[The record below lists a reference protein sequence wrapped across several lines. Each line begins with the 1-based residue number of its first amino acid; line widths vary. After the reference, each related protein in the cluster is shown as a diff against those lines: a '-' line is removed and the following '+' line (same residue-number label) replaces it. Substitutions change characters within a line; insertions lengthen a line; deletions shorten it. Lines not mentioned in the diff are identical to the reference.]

1 MMLQMLMFAL
11 RMTGKPGRK
20 QKAKKKKKQNAW
32 YEIALP
38 AEGSTHN
45 L

>member
-20 QKAKKKKKQNAW
+20 QKAKKKKKAKCMV
-32 YEIALP
+32 
-38 AEGSTHN
+38 
-45 L
+45 

>member
-11 RMTGKPGRK
+11 RMTGNPGGK
-20 QKAKKKKKQNAW
+20 QKAKKKKQSAW

>member
-11 RMTGKPGRK
+11 WTTGNSGGK
-20 QKAKKKKKQNAW
+20 QKAKKKQSAW

>member
-11 RMTGKPGRK
+11 RMTGKPGGK
-20 QKAKKKKKQNAW
+20 QKAKKKQNAW